1 MGGTKYYVDV
11 EFRTSGDAAAG
22 AGKMGAAA
30 EKLKSNFSAAK
41 AEASGMGDGFSAVG
55 TAAAGAFTSAV
66 EKVGA
71 LALGMAQ
78 IAGAGA
84 LGAITYGVTGLNKE
98 LETTRVSLAA
108 VLNANGQSTGGIEG
122 AMESASGW
130 IKQMKIDARDLPGEF
145 EDLLGI
151 VQTGAGAAFKMGL
164 DPQRFEKMASSAMA
178 AGKAL
183 AVPLDQAGR
192 ELAQLMEGRAGAHNV
207 FGTRIGIDAHST
219 YKDVDGAAKRFNEL
233 TKEGRAKVLD
243 EKIGAFQPAIK
254 AFANTYDAQ
263 SSTAVDNVKQL
274 LQIGTQELFGRVV
287 NDLRDLNEWMEA
299 NRGNLEAWAREIG
312 HDLVSMHDKA
322 RALFEEW
329 APILKQ
335 FGENAYKKF
344 GELWKEAEPYV
355 AKIAGYMK
363 EFFKD
368 PESIDKMITLL
379 KLYVGIKAYGAL
391 TGGPMAGLLGAGT
404 QALTGAAG
412 AAAGGATTSVFGATV
427 GGPAAGAVTGLAGIA
442 AIAGIGA
449 AVWQYEE
456 LQKDRRR
463 MADEEFNNFRDY
475 AKSLSESMKS
485 VENQF
490 GYIDMAG
497 QLYQEEL
504 ARITENSGEA
514 AGALYSFAVAL
525 QNAEA
530 DMKGAKDQMDQWR
543 ADDINDGVM
552 QMVTSN
558 AQTWLL
564 TGKTLPDDTKRK
576 DKVAGSGNTIV
587 NGNIYFTISSNQ
599 APGQIARE
607 VQKNLIEK
615 RRFRTSSP
623 DTKNWSI
630 AR

>member
-1 MGGTKYYVDV
+1 MGGVKYYVDV

-22 AGKMGAAA
+22 AGKVGAAA

-41 AEASGMGDGFSAVG
+41 AEASGMGDAFSKAGSAAVG
-55 TAAAGAFTSAV
+55 VFTSAV

-71 LALGMAQ
+71 LALSLGQ
-78 IAGAGA
+78 VAGAGA
-84 LGAITYGVTGLNKE
+84 IGAVSYGVVGLNKE

-122 AMESASGW
+122 AMEAASGW
-130 IKQMKIDARDLPGEF
+130 VAQMKKDARDLPGEF

-164 DPQRFEKMASSAMA
+164 DPQRFEQMASSAMA

-207 FGTRIGIDAHST
+207 FGTRIGIDAHSE

-233 TKEGRAKVLD
+233 TKEGRAKVLE

-254 AFANTYDAQ
+254 AFANTFDAQ

-274 LQIGTQELFGRVV
+274 LQLGTQELFGRVV
-287 NDLRDLNEWMEA
+287 NDLRDLNTWIED
-299 NRGNLEAWAREIG
+299 NRGNLEAWAKEIG

-329 APILKQ
+329 APILKK
-335 FGENAYKKF
+335 FGENAYKRF
-344 GELWKEAEPYV
+344 AEMWKEAEPYV

-368 PESIDKMITLL
+368 PESIDKMITML
-379 KLYVGIKAYGAL
+379 KLYAGIKAYGAL
-391 TGGPMAGLLGAGT
+391 TSGPMAGLLGAGA
-404 QALTGAAG
+404 QALAGGAG
-412 AAAGGATTSVFGATV
+412 AAAGATTSIAGATI
-427 GGPAAGAVTGLAGIA
+427 GGPAAGAVTGLAGVA
-442 AIAGIGA
+442 AIAGVGA
-449 AVWQYEE
+449 AIWQYEE

-463 MADEEFNNFRDY
+463 YADEEFNNFKDY

-485 VENQF
+485 TTNEF
-490 GYIDMAG
+490 GYIDMAS

-514 AGALYSFAVAL
+514 AAAVYSFAVAL
-525 QNAEA
+525 QNAEI
-530 DMKGAKDQMDQWR
+530 DMKKAQKDMDQWA
-543 ADDINDGVM
+543 ADDVNVGA
-552 QMVTSN
+552 SN
-558 AQTWLL
+558 YMAQRFAAGLPQ
-564 TGKTLPDDTKRK
+564 PDDSDKKRK
-576 DKVAGSGNTIV
+576 DKLAGAGNTIV
-587 NGNIYFTISSNQ
+587 NGNVYFTISSNQ
-599 APGQIARE
+599 SPGQIARE
-607 VQKNLIEK
+607 VKKDLIESK
-615 RRFRTSSP
+615 RFRTSSP
-623 DTKNWSI
+623 HTINWST